1 MENKR
6 LIYLHWVSGT
16 TVLEDIKKEDIEEML
31 EVSKFSS
38 NENMYFTD
46 YRNKIMNRFEKL
58 GGVLIQCMLNLDT
71 YEIKILREERN
82 DIGMRKNKL
91 NNGQLLYN
99 RIA

>member
-6 LIYLHWVSGT
+6 LIYLHWISGT
-16 TVLEDIKKEDIEEML
+16 TTLEDIKKEDIEEML

>member
-31 EVSKFSS
+31 EVGKFSS

-71 YEIKILREERN
+71 YEIEILREERN

>member
-1 MENKR
+1 MKNKR
-6 LIYLHWVSGT
+6 LIYLHWVSDT

-46 YRNKIMNRFEKL
+46 YRNKIMKRFEKL

-71 YEIKILREERN
+71 YEIEILREERN
-82 DIGMRKNKL
+82 DISMRKNKL
-91 NNGQLLYN
+91 NSGQLLYN

>member
-1 MENKR
+1 MKNKR
-6 LIYLHWVSGT
+6 LIYLHWISGT
-16 TVLEDIKKEDIEEML
+16 TTLEDIKKEDIEEML

-46 YRNKIMNRFEKL
+46 YRNKIMNRFEKV

>member
-16 TVLEDIKKEDIEEML
+16 IVLEDIKKEDIEEML

>member
-71 YEIKILREERN
+71 YEIEILREERN